1 MSNIYSFN
9 KFLSTIKWSLMI
21 VDNYLEFQCLM
32 FRLFKTANNDCVE
45 IIESTEYKTNK
56 VKFFKW
62 P

>member
-1 MSNIYSFN
+1 
-9 KFLSTIKWSLMI
+9 MI